1 MYSPGIDRQRET
13 HQKSPAHFLVFCRF
27 FAKFVWQIF
36 RTGCTFTSPPHPPCS
51 LYTVLRIRIRDPGS
65 GAFLTPWIQGPRS
78 GMGWGTTRILFPRA
92 TVRNHFFGL
101 KYFNFLMRIW
111 DPGWKN
117 SDPGS
122 GVEKSRIR
130 DKDPGSATLII
141 LTCFADL
148 CSSGPVHKHRGG
160 YRNTERIEYNA

>member
-1 MYSPGIDRQRET
+1 MLATEKKMVNWHLLP
-13 HQKSPAHFLVFCRF
+13 
-27 FAKFVWQIF
+27 
-36 RTGCTFTSPPHPPCS
+36 
-51 LYTVLRIRIRDPGS
+51 VLRIRILDPGS
-65 GAFLTPWIQGPRS
+65 GAFLTPGIRDPRWLKNQDPDPGSGS
-78 GMGWGTTRILFPRA
+78 GMNNPDHISESLETIFLM
-92 TVRNHFFGL
+92 L
-101 KYFNFLMRIW
+101 KYLNFLCGSGMEKIW
-111 DPGWKN
+111 IRDPGWKN